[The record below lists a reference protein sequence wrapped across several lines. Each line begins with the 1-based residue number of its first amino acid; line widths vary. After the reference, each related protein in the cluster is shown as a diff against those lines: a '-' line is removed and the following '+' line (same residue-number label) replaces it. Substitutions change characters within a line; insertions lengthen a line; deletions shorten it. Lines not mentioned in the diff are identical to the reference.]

1 MEIMEEDKQCICCGK
16 VKDVLIS
23 VIRTEER
30 GGIFIRYR
38 GICQECILKEDIE
51 KVTKDFEIKKCQEEI
66 TKAKESSIF
75 WEEKLNELK
84 EKSNGSL

>member
-51 KVTKDFEIKKCQEEI
+51 KVTKDFEIKMPRRD
-66 TKAKESSIF
+66 
-75 WEEKLNELK
+75 N
-84 EKSNGSL
+84 KSNRKFNFLGRKVK